1 MGKTKIIQV
10 VAGPGAG
17 KTSGLV
23 DEVVNVLPYLE
34 QQKFLV
40 VITYTNA
47 AADKIKLDLNNRI
60 KIPNNLFVGTI
71 HSFLDRFI
79 LIPYASNLEIVPEEI
94 VFIDEI
100 KVSDQRYKAAAT
112 KNARDK
118 GIITFEQIE
127 LISKK
132 IVCGGK
138 IKVSDKD
145 VNILKGTAKQH
156 SKIIGQRLQ
165 YVFVDEYQDA
175 TTTQHEIFKNLI
187 ATDVIEQFYCV
198 GDPEQY
204 IYGFTYRGSISKPDY
219 KNIPINQIVTLGDVV
234 LKNIA
239 LNRRSQPK
247 IVKFINQFSKLQQKA
262 NKNDSDENQDVTFI
276 ESIQQDQIIGTFL
289 NICKTRGIIDTK
301 KFFLCYASR
310 TIDFEDLND
319 VSEYVDTSLKS
330 EKLLSES
337 LKLICGLVG
346 KSQKRIAEEKQFD
359 KLELRKLA
367 IKIIKVIK
375 DDPEIT
381 EDGVAQILK
390 NNFNIGRE
398 SNSLF
403 VTKNLH
409 SLKRIKLSLLSNND
423 DSKKNVKSTI
433 HKSKGLEAEAVLV
446 IAKKRSELTNWLETD
461 QNVRSE
467 DKSDTCRLGFV
478 AFSRAKELLC
488 IACLEDINIS
498 VKGKMAELGI
508 KSLKPL

>member
-10 VAGPGAG
+10 IAGPGAG

-23 DEVVNVLPYLE
+23 DEVVKVLPFLE

-47 AADKIKLDLNNRI
+47 AADKIKSDLKNKI
-60 KIPNNLFVGTI
+60 KIPNNLYIGTI
-71 HSFLDRFI
+71 HSFLDKFI
-79 LIPYASNLEIVPEEI
+79 LIPHASNLDIVPEEI

-100 KVSDQRYKAAAT
+100 KVSDPRYKKVAT

-138 IKVSDKD
+138 IKVNDKD
-145 VNILKGTAKQH
+145 INILKGTAKQH
-156 SKIIGQRLQ
+156 SKIIGRRLQ

-187 ATDVIEQFYCV
+187 AADVIGQFYCV

-219 KNIPINQIVTLGDVV
+219 KDIPINQIIKLDNVV
-234 LKNIA
+234 LKDLY

-247 IVKFINQFSKLQQKA
+247 IVKFINQFSKLQQKT
-262 NKNDSDENQDVTFI
+262 NEDDSDKNQAVTFI
-276 ESIQQDQIIGTFL
+276 ESKQQDKIIETFL
-289 NICKTRGIIDTK
+289 NICKSLGIIDTK
-301 KFFLCYASR
+301 KFFLCYAAS

-319 VSEYVDTSLKS
+319 VSEYVDTSLNS

-359 KLELRKLA
+359 KLGLRKLA
-367 IKIIKVIK
+367 IKIIKTIK
-375 DDPEIT
+375 DKPEIT
-381 EDGVAQILK
+381 EEEVVKILK
-390 NNFNIGRE
+390 NDFGIGRE
-398 SNSLF
+398 PNSQF
-403 VTKNLH
+403 IPKNLH
-409 SLKRIKLSLLSNND
+409 SLRRIKLSLVNND
-423 DSKKNVKSTI
+423 EDFKKNIKST
-433 HKSKGLEAEAVLV
+433 
-446 IAKKRSELTNWLETD
+446 
-461 QNVRSE
+461 
-467 DKSDTCRLGFV
+467 
-478 AFSRAKELLC
+478 SRK
-488 IACLEDINIS
+488 D
-498 VKGKMAELGI
+498 
-508 KSLKPL
+508 